1 MWKRWLNEVMR
12 YLILT
17 LGAFIGAFS
26 VILFLAPFEI
36 APTGVSGLA
45 VILNKLIST
54 PIGLMTFLMNIPI
67 QFLALRMLPD
77 GLGVVLRTVF
87 VIAVYS
93 AAIDLLTP
101 LTTQLSLSD
110 DRLLNSIF
118 GGVTAGI
125 AAGIIYRVGSTLGG
139 TSTLA
144 LILQRRTG
152 TPMSTTYLY
161 TDTLVIVIAGFVF
174 GLEGA
179 LYATIVLF
187 ISGLATDYVME
198 GPSIIRTAVVI
209 TDKPQEVADAI
220 IQRLGRGVTA
230 WQGQGMYTGQMRWV
244 LYVTVARSQVPDL
257 RRIIMQVD
265 TSAFLV
271 IGQGHAAYGHGFKRI
286 EVN

>member
-1 MWKRWLNEVMR
+1 MWKRWLNEVVR

-17 LGAFIGAFS
+17 IGAFIGAFS
-26 VILFLAPFEI
+26 VTLFLAPFEI

-93 AAIDLLTP
+93 TAIDLLTP
-101 LTTQLSLSD
+101 LTAQLSLSD

-125 AAGIIYRVGSTLGG
+125 AAGIIYRVGSTFGG

-209 TDKPQEVADAI
+209 TDQPQEVADAI

-265 TSAFLV
+265 SSAFLV